1 MSVLKIR
8 NESSFLLKNFCLLDL
23 KIPNLNVKTSQS
35 LCTTD
40 LLASF
45 FLTVTLA
52 LSRLH
57 FITQH
62 PASLLTPFR
71 FSYIVPVAIKIP
83 Q

>member
-52 LSRLH
+52 LSRLY

-62 PASLLTPFR
+62 PASLLTPFS

>member
-8 NESSFLLKNFCLLDL
+8 NESSFLMKNFCLLDL

-52 LSRLH
+52 LSRLY